1 MVAENIMK
9 SALLA
14 PLVTVMAALSLSALQ
29 RSIQWVASIAH
40 TPQAGYLR
48 KMKPFIKKLDLI
60 IVRIM
65 GENKFEVTTTEI
77 LLMAIVLCLLVV
89 VFENADRPVVTVTKK
104 KKE

>member
-1 MVAENIMK
+1 MTGLR
-9 SALLA
+9 S
-14 PLVTVMAALSLSALQ
+14 PHTSRDLSRMLTL
-29 RSIQWVASIAH
+29 
-40 TPQAGYLR
+40 QAGYLR
-48 KMKPFIKKLDLI
+48 KMKPFIKKLDLV